1 MQTKRVSNEMLK
13 NIKGY
18 ETREAYVSPYD
29 SLTEDRK
36 VASDSSNIKEQV
48 RRDKLVSSLREAI
61 EKCEENKERECW
73 VYLEIKTD
81 RYIRE
86 DEIKRMKDLKKDI
99 LEILPK
105 LNSDV
110 EEESAISIQ
119 EKSFEE
125 IFREFYKKERE
136 VEADNEVVDLLL
148 RLLNEEGDDSETN

>member
-61 EKCEENKERECW
+61 EKCE
-73 VYLEIKTD
+73 IKDGMTISFHHHFRAGD
-81 RYIRE
+81 
-86 DEIKRMKDLKKDI
+86 KLLMQVVDI
-99 LEILPK
+99 L
-105 LNSDV
+105 
-110 EEESAISIQ
+110 A
-119 EKSFEE
+119 
-125 IFREFYKKERE
+125 
-136 VEADNEVVDLLL
+136 
-148 RLLNEEGDDSETN
+148 ET

>member
-1 MQTKRVSNEMLK
+1 
-13 NIKGY
+13 
-18 ETREAYVSPYD
+18 
-29 SLTEDRK
+29 
-36 VASDSSNIKEQV
+36 
-48 RRDKLVSSLREAI
+48 
-61 EKCEENKERECW
+61 
-73 VYLEIKTD
+73 
-81 RYIRE
+81 
-86 DEIKRMKDLKKDI
+86 MKDLKKDI

>member
-1 MQTKRVSNEMLK
+1 
-13 NIKGY
+13 
-18 ETREAYVSPYD
+18 D
-29 SLTEDRK
+29 
-36 VASDSSNIKEQV
+36 
-48 RRDKLVSSLREAI
+48 EAI